1 MQQASFDFGFEAEDL
16 PLMIE
21 AIPSSGDSIVL
32 IITKVEDPEE
42 LDTRFSKF
50 TQSMDSEASPTEQLE
65 KLEGGAFSFVCPG
78 SALSEVKSI
87 CGDTEDLVTVTL
99 GKRHI
104 LFEIGDTQ
112 LICRRLEG
120 EFLDYKNAIP
130 RKNPIQIV
138 AETKALIESID
149 RVSVVISDKL
159 KSPVRCLFD
168 HDKVMLSAKT
178 GNGEAKD
185 VCRVSGDGDKLEIG
199 FNNRYLMEALRYAP
213 ADKVKIE
220 LNTGVSPAII
230 VPVEGEENF
239 LYMVLPVRLKSAE

>member
-1 MQQASFDFGFEAEDL
+1 MFRIDNYTV
-16 PLMIE
+16 I
-21 AIPSSGDSIVL
+21 
-32 IITKVEDPEE
+32 
-42 LDTRFSKF
+42 
-50 TQSMDSEASPTEQLE
+50 
-65 KLEGGAFSFVCPG
+65 
-78 SALSEVKSI
+78 SAL
-87 CGDTEDLVTVTL
+87 
-99 GKRHI
+99 
-104 LFEIGDTQ
+104 
-112 LICRRLEG
+112 LEG
-120 EFLDYKNAIP
+120 EFLDYKS
-130 RKNPIQIV
+130 
-138 AETKALIESID
+138 ALPKDKKTEVTVSTRTMIESVE
-149 RVSVVISDKL
+149 RVSLLITDRL